1 MHILARIRVEDAAR
15 RAGLSAV
22 RGVAR
27 ALFAMD
33 RNHEKRIDDW
43 IQLPLYFPG
52 TGLGR
57 VGLRNAASNARRMI
71 ASQRFHDNV
80 RINRSAVIKPY
91 IGEREP
97 GIVVVSFESEL
108 GKLALA
114 GSLEEFEKH
123 YRVMFLPSWQPVYS
137 KELSVFDSRVTKPY
151 FILPS
156 SLMDGPL
163 VESYSLKA
171 EFLPFHAA
179 SWVNAELYREPK
191 ADRDIDLIMLANFSR
206 RKRHWRLFELMKDL
220 PQSVRCVVAG
230 VSMGQRTKES
240 VLSEA
245 KLFGVGERVSII
257 EGASDAE
264 LRELLRRS
272 RLFCAMSTKEGSY
285 IGVVEGL
292 MAGVPVAMVRGARVG
307 SRAYIN
313 SETGFFIDDNRN
325 GAKQL
330 ATALER
336 SGDLAPQDWAKRE
349 ISAQVNCKKLG
360 DTLRSWSIRNAL
372 QWSEDI
378 LPFYC
383 ERFQFKCFNEN
394 DSKRRQAAE
403 DDIAERFGVRL
414 S

>member
-1 MHILARIRVEDAAR
+1 MHTLARLRIEDVAR

-22 RGVAR
+22 RGLAR
-27 ALFAMD
+27 ALFPID
-33 RNHEKRIDDW
+33 RSHEKRIDDW
-43 IQLPLYFPG
+43 IQLPLYFPSAW
-52 TGLGR
+52 LGR
-57 VGLRNAASNARRMI
+57 VGLEQAAVHACQMM
-71 ASQRFHDNV
+71 AGQRLDDSV
-80 RINRSAVIKPY
+80 KINRSAVIKPY
-91 IGEREP
+91 VSEREP
-97 GIVVVSFESEL
+97 GMLVVSFESEL

-114 GSLEEFEKH
+114 RSLGEFEKH
-123 YRVMFLPSWQPVYS
+123 YRVLFLPSWQPFYS

-156 SLMDGPL
+156 SLMDGAL
-163 VESYSLKA
+163 VESYSTKS

-179 SWVNAELYREPK
+179 SWVNADCYQEPK

-206 RKRHWRLFELMKDL
+206 RKRHWRLFELMKEL

-230 VSMGQRTKES
+230 VSMGRRTRES
-240 VLSEA
+240 VLAEA
-245 KLFGVGERVSII
+245 KLFGVGGRVSVI

-272 RLFCAMSTKEGSY
+272 KLFCAMSIKEGSY

-292 MAGVPVAMVRGARVG
+292 MAGVPIAMVRGARVG
-307 SRAYIN
+307 SRAYVN
-313 SETGFFIDDNRN
+313 RETGFFIDDNRN

-330 ATALER
+330 AAALER
-336 SGDLAPQDWAKRE
+336 AGELAPQDWAKRE

-360 DTLRSWSIRNAL
+360 DALRAWSMRNAL

-394 DSKRRQAAE
+394 DSGKRQAEE
-403 DDIAERFGVRL
+403 DYIAGRFGVRL